1 VTVPERPDL
10 TAGAVVLNRGA
21 LRDNTM
27 AEVRA
32 VLQRFNNPARTHTA
46 RTQAAGVTPVGR
58 RGVTRFQ

>member
-1 VTVPERPDL
+1 M
-10 TAGAVVLNRGA
+10 LNRGA